1 MSVAVVIV
9 AAGGGRR
16 MGAAVN
22 KIFLPL
28 DGIPIH
34 AHTIAAFEAMP
45 VVTKIVLVAAQV
57 DQARCAASVRDGG
70 YAKVR
75 SIVTGGDSRHA
86 SEANGLQALAGD
98 VAEGRVDTI
107 LVHDAVRPFV
117 RVEVIDVLVREARAI
132 GAAIPAIPVE
142 APLASVDDA
151 GRLTQ
156 GDADLWIAQTP
167 QAFGAARILEAHRL
181 AGDAGFVGTDTA
193 SVVERL
199 GDPVAI
205 VVGHADNIKI
215 TTPDD
220 LIRAELILASRRS
233 GTIDADRLTMPA

>member
-16 MGAAVN
+16 MAAAMN
-22 KIFLPL
+22 KIFLPI
-28 DGIPIH
+28 DGSPIL

-45 VVTKIVLVAAQV
+45 IIESIVLVASEA
-57 DQARCAASVRDGG
+57 DRERCAALVRDGG
-70 YAKVR
+70 HGKVDK
-75 SIVTGGDSRHA
+75 IVIGGETRHA
-86 SEANGLQALAGD
+86 SEESGLSALGVD
-98 VAEGRVDTI
+98 VAAGRIDTI

-117 RVEVIDVLVREARAI
+117 RAEVVVRLVREARAV
-132 GAAIPAIPVE
+132 GAAIPAIPVDG
-142 APLASVDDA
+142 PLVSVDAD
-151 GRLTQ
+151 GRLATS
-156 GDADLWIAQTP
+156 GASLWIAQTP
-167 QAFGAARILEAHRL
+167 QAFRASRILEAHRR
-181 AGDAGFVGTDTA
+181 AGVEGFLGTDTA

-220 LIRAELILASRRS
+220 LIRAELILASRRA
-233 GTIDADRLTMPA
+233 GTVDVDRLTMPA

>member
-16 MGAAVN
+16 MGAAMN

-28 DGIPIH
+28 DGTPIL
-34 AHTIAAFEAMP
+34 ARTIAAFEAMP
-45 VVTKIVLVAAQV
+45 VVTQIVIVASQV
-57 DQARCAASVRDGG
+57 DHGLCAALVRDGG
-70 YAKVR
+70 YDKVS

-86 SEANGLQALAGD
+86 SEWNGLSALAAD
-98 VAEGRVDTI
+98 VAQGVDII

-117 RVEVIDVLVREARAI
+117 RAEVVAALIGAARAV
-132 GAAIPAIPVE
+132 GAAIPAIPV
-142 APLASVDDA
+142 ARPLVSVDDTGHLA
-151 GRLTQ
+151 S
-156 GDADLWIAQTP
+156 GDTDLWIAQTP
-167 QAFGAARILEAHRL
+167 QAFRAARILEAHRR
-181 AGDAGFVGTDTA
+181 AGDEGFVGTDTA

-220 LIRAELILASRRS
+220 LIRAELILAARRA
-233 GTIDADRLTMPA
+233 GTIDDDPLTMPT

>member
-22 KIFLPL
+22 KVFLPL
-28 DGIPIH
+28 DGIPIL
-34 AHTIAAFEAMP
+34 ARTITAFEIMP
-45 VVTKIVLVAAQV
+45 VITQIVLVAAQV
-57 DQARCAASVRDGG
+57 DRHRCTTLVRDGG
-70 YAKVR
+70 YGKVTR
-75 SIVTGGDSRHA
+75 IVTGGDSRHA
-86 SEANGLQALAGD
+86 SESNGLQALAGD

-117 RVEVIDVLVREARAI
+117 RAEVISALIDTARAV
-132 GAAIPAIPVE
+132 GAAIPAIPVDT
-142 APLASVDDA
+142 PLVSVDDA
-151 GRLTQ
+151 GRLTL

-167 QAFGAARILEAHRL
+167 QAFRAAGILDAHRR
-181 AGDAGFVGTDTA
+181 AGDADFVGTDTA

-220 LIRAELILASRRS
+220 LIRAECILADRRA
-233 GTIDADRLTMPA
+233 GTVDADQLTLPT